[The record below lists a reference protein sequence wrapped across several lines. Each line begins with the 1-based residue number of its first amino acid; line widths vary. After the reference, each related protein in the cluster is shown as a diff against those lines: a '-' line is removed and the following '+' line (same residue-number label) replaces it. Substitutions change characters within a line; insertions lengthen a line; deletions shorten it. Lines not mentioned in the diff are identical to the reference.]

1 MSDGAREGPV
11 VSAPQVMA
19 AGLTSTA
26 AAFLTSKFGVAG
38 TLLGAALTAMIITGG
53 SAILHSYLE
62 NLPGRVRTLA
72 ERRPELRQNF
82 ISRLRAALAWFSRLP
97 PLRRRSVLI
106 KGLIAATVA
115 FLIGMGGVYGVEKGI
130 GNSLSCGLWAECP
143 TGATP
148 GIHLGGRGARGAS
161 PTIDFGGAKTNTA
174 APHNGTQ
181 SPLQNTAAPQKGT
194 HNPLQQQTTTTPNS
208 LCSSRAPPH
217 SLKREPVEP
226 QTPSEPVRAGS
237 EQQTSPQ

>member
-53 SAILHSYLE
+53 SAILRSYLE
-62 NLPGRVRTLA
+62 NLPARVRTLG
-72 ERRPELRQNF
+72 RRPDLRENF
-82 ISRLRAALAWFSRLP
+82 ISRMRVAIGWFSRLP
-97 PLRRRSVLI
+97 PLRRRSILI
-106 KGLIAATVA
+106 KGLIAAAAA
-115 FLIGMGGVYGVEKGI
+115 FVLGMGGVYAVEKAI

-143 TGATP
+143 AGAIP

-181 SPLQNTAAPQKGT
+181 SPLQNTAAPQKGA
-194 HNPLQQQTTTTPNS
+194 HNPLQQQTTTTTPTTTTPNS
-208 LCSSRAPPH
+208 LCSSRALPH
-217 SLKREPVEP
+217 SLKR
-226 QTPSEPVRAGS
+226 
-237 EQQTSPQ
+237 